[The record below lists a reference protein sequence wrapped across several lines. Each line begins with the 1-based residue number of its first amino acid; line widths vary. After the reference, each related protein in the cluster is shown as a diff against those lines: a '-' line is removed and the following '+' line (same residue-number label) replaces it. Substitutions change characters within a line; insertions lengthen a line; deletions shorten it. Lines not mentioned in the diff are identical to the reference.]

1 MTYRINFLFL
11 FIAELLD
18 VLFGTLFPSDLLK
31 MSTSIIFQF
40 QFIALILI
48 GRKLNKFDDFIL
60 AFILGCYNS
69 LHLGYFSFVIGLI
82 YWVVLYLVKQIFP
95 NGNESLIEYVIILL
109 LAIFIKEGMLY
120 GYMLYSSRTKLE
132 FINWLV
138 RRGIPTLIGNI
149 IPIIIMIIGF
159 DFKEA
164 YILRKEKAQK
174 INESL
179 FFKGVE
185 VNMKNKKRI

>member
-95 NGNESLIEYVIILL
+95 NGNESLIEYVIIL
-109 LAIFIKEGMLY
+109 
-120 GYMLYSSRTKLE
+120 
-132 FINWLV
+132 
-138 RRGIPTLIGNI
+138 
-149 IPIIIMIIGF
+149 
-159 DFKEA
+159 
-164 YILRKEKAQK
+164 ILNKKEK
-174 INESL
+174 IIWIMLL
-179 FFKGVE
+179 FYCLPYLL
-185 VNMKNKKRI
+185 KKECCTAICFIPPVRNLNL